1 MLDLTPEHFN
11 RLIRMRK
18 RNLPVRLEVQL
29 ESSFG
34 PHVGT
39 ENVLAE
45 LRGGDKADEVVI
57 VGAHLDSWHGGTGA
71 TDNAVGVATVLEAM
85 RILTSIRAPLRRSVL
100 VAFWGGEE
108 LGLAGSRAFVRRY
121 SADQAA
127 KVSGYLN
134 IDYGSGRIRGL
145 YLQGNVRLK
154 SLFDEWLSG
163 LGDGTLVAT
172 LRTTLGSDQA
182 SFERAGIPGLSF
194 VQDPLDY
201 EQRTHHTS
209 MDVGDYVTVD
219 DVRANATI
227 LAGVIVRVANAD
239 DLLPRNEPQ

>member
-1 MLDLTPEHFN
+1 
-11 RLIRMRK
+11 
-18 RNLPVRLEVQL
+18 L

-108 LGLAGSRAFVRRY
+108 LGLGGSRAFVRRY

-134 IDYGSGRIRGL
+134 IDYGSGRIRGV
-145 YLQGNVRLK
+145 YLQGNARLK
-154 SLFDEWLSG
+154 PLFDEWLSG

-209 MDVGDYVTVD
+209 MDVGDYVTID

-239 DLLPRNEPQ
+239 DLLPRHEPQ